1 MIKTLE
7 QVLEPYHLGRMRGR
21 EIMKKKVADIAKHI

>member
-7 QVLEPYHLGRMRGR
+7 QVLVPYHSRGMRGR
-21 EIMKKKVADIAKHI
+21 KIMKKKVADIATHI